1 MIYRNM
7 FKDDVEKAWVNAM
20 SVNETVDEVERIID
34 DCITLAIN
42 EHDGRLG
49 EIITLGNYN
58 APTIDFGD
66 ATELDPA
73 VSESHLYEPVV
84 SIVLT
89 RNDYSD
95 EDRNFRMKFAEQRW
109 EKLTEKYQIAFA
121 IRISVARTR
130 ESKYDDKRLNID
142 HETIGEMVVFIQK
155 YPDELIESEK
165 NHIAMIGDGKLV
177 NDYDIF
183 KVTHSNGET
192 ILEDICNVY
201 QGYEDV
207 IPERYQEA
215 VESVLETIEDH
226 LKAMP

>member
-1 MIYRNM
+1 MIYRDM
-7 FKDDVEKAWVNAM
+7 FKDEVEKARVNAM
-20 SVNETVDEVERIID
+20 CVNETVDEVERIID
-34 DCITLAIN
+34 DCITFAIN

-49 EIITLGNYN
+49 EIVAIGNYN

-73 VSESHLYEPVV
+73 VSECHQYEPVV
-84 SIVLT
+84 SIILS

-95 EDRNFRMKFAEQRW
+95 EDVNFKMKFAEQRL
-109 EKLTEKYQIAFA
+109 KKRTEKYQIAFA

-130 ESKYDDKRLNID
+130 ESKYDNKRLNID

-155 YPDELIESEK
+155 YPDELLESEK
-165 NHIAMIGDGKLV
+165 NCIATIGYGKLV

-192 ILEDICNVY
+192 ILEEICDVY

-215 VESVLETIEDH
+215 VESVLENIQDH
-226 LKAMP
+226 LKAMS